1 MKLDWKKANKTLL
14 FLLLAGTLPAQA
26 VGQDAAVYDV
36 DSDASRADILV
47 FKGGKLARFGHDHV
61 ISTTT
66 INGSVTVASS
76 FSDSTAELT
85 VPLDTLEVDREELK
99 KKYGIDSRLSRSAKM
114 GTRENMLDKVLQA
127 TDWPQVSISISVIE
141 TNPENPVLNIS
152 FNMHGVKQ
160 EFKLPA
166 SLQMS
171 DDQLHV
177 QGAFGLKQTDYGIK
191 PFSRMGGA
199 LRVEDGLKIHFDLLA
214 NRRYPQDI
222 QEEVNRE

>member
-177 QGAFGLKQTDYGIK
+177 QGAFGLKKTDYGIK